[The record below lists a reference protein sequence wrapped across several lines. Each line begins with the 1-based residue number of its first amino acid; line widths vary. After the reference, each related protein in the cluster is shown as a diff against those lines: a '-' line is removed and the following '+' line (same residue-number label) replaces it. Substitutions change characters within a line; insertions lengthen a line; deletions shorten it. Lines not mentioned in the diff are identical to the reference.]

1 MTTALALSKVTMRY
15 GGVAALD
22 DVSVS
27 VAEGSIHAVIGPNGA
42 GKSSLLNVVSG
53 HARPQRGSLH
63 VAGQDLTGC
72 AAHRIARAGVG
83 RAFQNVAI
91 SAHESVLDN
100 LMAARY
106 RLTRAGF
113 AATALGLPGVR
124 REARRH
130 EERVVAIAHL
140 VGLGDKLHSPAG
152 ALSYGQR
159 KRVEIAR
166 ALCTEP
172 RILLLDEP
180 VAGMPASEKWDI
192 AEIVVSARQALGIT
206 VVLVEHDLR
215 VVFAMAEEITVLDF
229 GQVIA
234 AGSPDAVVESPAV
247 VAAYLGTH
255 RAAADAGASLARGR

>member
-1 MTTALALSKVTMRY
+1 MTAALELDGVTMKY
-15 GGVAALD
+15 GGVVALD
-22 DVSVS
+22 DVSVT
-27 VAEGSIHAVIGPNGA
+27 VADGSIHAIIGPNGA

-53 HARPQRGSLH
+53 HARPQQGTLH
-63 VAGQDLTGC
+63 VAGQDLTG
-72 AAHRIARAGVG
+72 APAHRVAQAGVG
-83 RAFQNVAI
+83 RAFQNVAV

-106 RLTRAGF
+106 RLTRAGIT
-113 AATALGLPGVR
+113 ATALGLPGVR
-124 REARRH
+124 RESRLH
-130 EERVVAIAHL
+130 EQRVVEIAHL
-140 VGLGDKLHSPAG
+140 VGLGDKLYSPAG

-166 ALCTEP
+166 AMCIEP
-172 RILLLDEP
+172 NVVLLDEP
-180 VAGMPASEKWDI
+180 VAGMPAGEKWEI
-192 AEIVVSARQALGIT
+192 AEIVVSARHALGIT

-234 AGSPDAVVESPAV
+234 TGSPEAVIESPAV

-255 RAAADAGASLARGR
+255 QATADAAASPARGR